1 MGITL
6 DSEKVLF
13 KGGYMRNLQ
22 PDYTK
27 VRVYL
32 ELNSPDYKENTS
44 LFLSRAREFGV
55 EAVCEIALTAN
66 QTAIEVIA
74 RRNMIHEHIVPLI
87 EEFLPNAFVTLEA
100 VCAFRTK
107 RSADHPVYGK
117 IQSGSNKVVRLHQ

>member
-6 DSEKVLF
+6 DSNKVLF
-13 KGGYMRNLQ
+13 KGDSMRNLQ
-22 PDYTK
+22 PEYTK

-32 ELNSPDYKENTS
+32 DPNAPERKESTS
-44 LFLSRAREFGV
+44 LFLNRAREFGA

-66 QTAIEVIA
+66 QSAIEIIA

-87 EEFLPNAFVTLEA
+87 EESLPNAFVTMEA